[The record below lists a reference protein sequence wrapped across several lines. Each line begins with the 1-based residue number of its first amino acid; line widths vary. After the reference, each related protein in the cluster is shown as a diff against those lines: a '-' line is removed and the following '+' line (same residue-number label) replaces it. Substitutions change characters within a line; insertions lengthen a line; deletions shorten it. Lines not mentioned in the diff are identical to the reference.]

1 MMAPT
6 SGGLWG
12 RGEIGAVLS
21 MGIESG
27 PDFIPPL
34 SHPISILREKQRS
47 LLTKPGIALYLRSP
61 PSISSIRTETD
72 SGRIIVKALRPLLI
86 ALTLLCPTL
95 AAAQDFP
102 NKAIRMIVPFPPGG
116 PNDIIARVVAQRMAE
131 ILKQPIIIDN
141 RSGQGGVVGT
151 DVVAKS
157 PPDGYTIAIASA
169 GALAIS
175 PSMEKVA
182 YETLRDLQPIT
193 LVAKVPEM
201 LVVAT
206 SVPANNMQELVTLA
220 KSQPGKLN
228 FASSGPGSMP
238 HLAGELFKLTAGIN
252 IVHVPYRG
260 AAPAVNDLLAQQV
273 QMVFLDL
280 PVLLPQIKAGKLKPI
295 AVGAMD
301 RVASLPEMPT
311 TVEVGMAHLQ
321 TENWYGMVAPAK
333 TPPQIVAALNK
344 AAVEAM
350 KDPAVVDKLESQGAI
365 LVGDTPEHFRD
376 YIDSETKKWAK
387 VIADAGVQTEKDK

>member
-1 MMAPT
+1 MKT
-6 SGGLWG
+6 
-12 RGEIGAVLS
+12 
-21 MGIESG
+21 
-27 PDFIPPL
+27 
-34 SHPISILREKQRS
+34 LR
-47 LLTKPGIALYLRSP
+47 L
-61 PSISSIRTETD
+61 
-72 SGRIIVKALRPLLI
+72 LLI
-86 ALTLLCPTL
+86 GLALMMSGM
-95 AAAQDFP
+95 AVAQNFP
-102 NKAIRMIVPFPPGG
+102 SKTIRLIVPFPPGG
-116 PNDIIARVVAQRMAE
+116 PNDIIARVVSQRMSE
-131 ILKQPIIIDN
+131 ILKQTIIVDN

-151 DVVAKS
+151 DVVAKA

-182 YETLRDLQPIT
+182 YDTLKDLQPIT

-206 SVPANNMQELVTLA
+206 NVPADNMQELVKLA
-220 KSQPGKLN
+220 KAEPGKLN

-238 HLAGELFKLTAGIN
+238 HLAGELFKLTADIN

-295 AVGAMD
+295 AVGTTQ
-301 RVASLPEMPT
+301 RVQSLPDVPT
-311 TVEVGMAHLQ
+311 TVEAGMPNLQ

-333 TPPQIVAALNK
+333 TPPEIVAILNK
-344 AAVEAM
+344 AASEAM
-350 KDPAVVDKLESQGAI
+350 KDPAVIEKLASQGAI
-365 LVGDTPEHFRD
+365 LVGDSPEHFRD

-387 VIADAGVQTEKDK
+387 VIVDAGVVTDK

>member
-1 MMAPT
+1 
-6 SGGLWG
+6 
-12 RGEIGAVLS
+12 
-21 MGIESG
+21 
-27 PDFIPPL
+27 
-34 SHPISILREKQRS
+34 
-47 LLTKPGIALYLRSP
+47 
-61 PSISSIRTETD
+61 
-72 SGRIIVKALRPLLI
+72 VKAFRTLLI
-86 ALTLLCPTL
+86 GLVLLCPTL
-95 AAAQDFP
+95 AAGQDFP
-102 NKAIRMIVPFPPGG
+102 NKAIRLIVPFPPGG
-116 PNDIIARVVAQRMAE
+116 PNDIIARVV
-131 ILKQPIIIDN
+131 
-141 RSGQGGVVGT
+141 GT
-151 DVVAKS
+151 DVVAKA

-182 YETLRDLQPIT
+182 YDTLRDLQPIT

-206 SVPANNMQELVTLA
+206 SVPANNMQELVALA

-295 AVGAMD
+295 AVGAPQ
-301 RVASLPEMPT
+301 RVPSAPDVPT
-311 TVEVGMAHLQ
+311 TAEVGMPGLL

-333 TPPQIVAALNK
+333 TPPEVIAALNK

-350 KDPAVVDKLESQGAI
+350 KDKAVIDKLSVQGAT
-365 LVGDTPEHFRD
+365 LVGDSPDEFRAF
-376 YIDSETKKWAK
+376 IDSETKKWAK
-387 VIADAGVQTEKDK
+387 VIKDAGVPVQK